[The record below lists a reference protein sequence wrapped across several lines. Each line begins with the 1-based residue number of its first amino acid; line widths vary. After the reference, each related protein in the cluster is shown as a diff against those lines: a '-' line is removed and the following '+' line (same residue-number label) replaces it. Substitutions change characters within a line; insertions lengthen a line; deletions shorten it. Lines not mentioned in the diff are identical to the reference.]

1 MRSGAGGSSWRL
13 RHRKPLPGEGA
24 LVPAM
29 PNCSIF
35 ISLLLFLPGV
45 SPYCYTATAPKCRET
60 TPSMPWHSLVGKGI
74 DITTLGWT
82 EASLLD
88 TSLWQ
93 GPDGTCTLCQSLRQ
107 DRKVPLAVVDW
118 KENAACKQEVRSS
131 VEESAGN
138 VAQAVASAV
147 TSDWKKELGLM
158 EETKDLALGGA
169 RSPLA
174 SFAYEKE
181 QQDKYMFVLSEVSCV
196 YYRLRLTP
204 QHRLAPQF
212 SQALH
217 QLPPSYE
224 PDTYR
229 SFLATYGTHYLSQ
242 AVLGGLV
249 RQLSAIPTC
258 RAVLDGLTDAEIR
271 ENLGSEFLEDL
282 GLNQF
287 SSDSHT
293 HEPSSQGNLSS
304 PMSYMEK
311 RVEVIGGSRHTKEL
325 FSTNQSTTTFAAWLE
340 SLKASPGLVS
350 YSLGPIHTLA
360 SPGDPR
366 REALRQA
373 VKEYVAERGQ
383 RMCPWSC
390 SEGGYFDSLDPCTCH
405 CSGNPLTNSM
415 CCSLRRGGARLKVR
429 VMSGKELW
437 GDVTTNTDAY
447 VKVFFQ
453 GQELRTSCIA
463 NNDNPEWN
471 EDLDFGA
478 VTLPEKPKLNM
489 QVWDSDVLPDD
500 LMGGCFTYLKAGRNV
515 TLKCNLERGHVVFS
529 YSLECGPN
537 LGGDSCQEYVP
548 VRGYGERTQE
558 SSPTASSPP
567 SL

>member
-1 MRSGAGGSSWRL
+1 ML
-13 RHRKPLPGEGA
+13 R
-24 LVPAM
+24 
-29 PNCSIF
+29 CSVF
-35 ISLLLFLPGV
+35 ILLLFLPGV
-45 SPYCYTATAPKCRET
+45 SPYCYTATAEKCRET
-60 TPSMPWHSLVGKGI
+60 TPSMPWHSLVGKGF

-88 TSLWQ
+88 TSLWH
-93 GPDGTCTLCQSLRQ
+93 GPDGTCTLCQSPRQ

-131 VEESAGN
+131 VEESAVA
-138 VAQAVASAV
+138 VAQAAAPPAGPCPFHCSTTPTAGPGHSV
-147 TSDWKKELGLM
+147 
-158 EETKDLALGGA
+158 
-169 RSPLA
+169 
-174 SFAYEKE
+174 
-181 QQDKYMFVLSEVSCV
+181 
-196 YYRLRLTP
+196 RLRLTP
-204 QHRLAPQF
+204 QHGLAPQFSQDLHQLPPSYKPDTYRSFLATLRLTHQPRLAPQF
-212 SQALH
+212 SQAMR

-229 SFLATYGTHYLSQ
+229 SFLATYGTHYLSHV
-242 AVLGGLV
+242 ALGGRMRKLT
-249 RQLSAIPTC
+249 AIPTC
-258 RAVLDGLTDAEIR
+258 RAALDGLTDTEIR
-271 ENLGSEFLEDL
+271 ETLGFEFLEDL

-287 SSDSHT
+287 PSDSHT
-293 HEPSSQGNLSS
+293 HEPSSQGNFSS
-304 PMSYMEK
+304 LVPYLEK
-311 RVEVIGGSRHTKEL
+311 HIEVTGGSSHTKEL
-325 FSTNQSTTTFAAWLE
+325 FSTTQNTTTFTAWLE
-340 SLKASPGLVS
+340 SLKARSSLVS

-390 SEGGYFDSLDPCTCH
+390 SEGGYADTLDPCTCH

-429 VMSGKELW
+429 VMSGKELF
-437 GDVTTNTDAY
+437 GDITTTTDGY

-453 GQELRTSCIA
+453 GQELETSLIA

-471 EDLDFGA
+471 EDLYFGA
-478 VTLPEKPKLNM
+478 VTLPEEPELKVE
-489 QVWDSDVLPDD
+489 VWDSDISPDD
-500 LMGGCFTYLKAGRNV
+500 LLGVCFTQLKAGRNV
-515 TLKCNLERGHVVFS
+515 TLMCNLERGHVQLS

-548 VRGYGERTQE
+548 VRGYGNRHPQ
-558 SSPTASSPP
+558 P
-567 SL
+567 SRSLGALW